1 MWIAVFVVLVAGV
14 NCRSDIPEEDILD
27 DLFYSYNKHARP
39 SLGPLHTVTVSH
51 SLTLTRIVSMEKHV
65 LTADTWQMMK
75 WQDSRLTWDPD
86 DYAQVKNINIP
97 DELVWTPDIV
107 LYNNAAATS
116 GKMYAS
122 IRVVVD
128 MSGNAVWIPGTR
140 VTAYCEEVTSSDR
153 ADISAGDFK
162 CPLKFGSWTYHKKS
176 LNMTIA
182 GDGLLMSD
190 YIKSPQYEIIDYEV
204 NLENLNYACCP
215 DPYTSVTYTL
225 WLRRKCQKT
234 VVLAGVCDDE
244 VPGGKTD
251 SSDSSEAD
259 DSTGTDDNGADDKT
273 DTSDDDS
280 QTDSSNTN
288 EDDDNTD
295 DNSDTSDDDT
305 DDNTDG
311 TDNNSDTNNDDSQ
324 TDSSNTNEDDD
335 NTDDNSDTID
345 DDTDDNTDG
354 TDDTNE
360 ANSDDDSQSEQ
371 DSDSERT
378 NVTSQDQDVKPV
390 VQT

>member
-1 MWIAVFVVLVAGV
+1 MPRFSLPTG
-14 NCRSDIPEEDILD
+14 RSDIPEEDILD

-190 YIKSPQYEIIDYEV
+190 YIKSPQYEIIDYEYTIV
-204 NLENLNYACCP
+204 TCGRSPIQPPTTLE
-215 DPYTSVTYTL
+215 
-225 WLRRKCQKT
+225 
-234 VVLAGVCDDE
+234 VVELVSG
-244 VPGGKTD
+244 
-251 SSDSSEAD
+251 
-259 DSTGTDDNGADDKT
+259 
-273 DTSDDDS
+273 S
-280 QTDSSNTN
+280 Q
-288 EDDDNTD
+288 
-295 DNSDTSDDDT
+295 
-305 DDNTDG
+305 G
-311 TDNNSDTNNDDSQ
+311 
-324 TDSSNTNEDDD
+324 
-335 NTDDNSDTID
+335 
-345 DDTDDNTDG
+345 
-354 TDDTNE
+354 
-360 ANSDDDSQSEQ
+360 
-371 DSDSERT
+371 
-378 NVTSQDQDVKPV
+378 
-390 VQT
+390 